1 MILTENKFYVNPNW
15 NVPCELSEVPGPHMI
30 ELFDQN
36 GYRLTHLEVLY
47 GESNFQMSV
56 AHRKEM
62 TIKKDW
68 FIQEEKTSGAV
79 LNHAA
84 LFERK
89 GYEGDALNQL
99 KEWAKINNT
108 LYKLIRY
115 RSKWGIDFSM
125 DYTDEYGNALEVLHY
140 EFDGFDYSEIQEM
153 KLKLEPLILSTDWE
167 FAAKKL
173 LLQKDKWHH
182 LDFFAQSDYKCT
194 FFGLGSERFK
204 MVAWE

>member
-1 MILTENKFYVNPNW
+1 MILTENIFYNNAEW
-15 NVPCELSEVPGPHMI
+15 TIPCELKEVPGPHMV

-36 GYRLTHLEVLY
+36 GYRMTHLEVLY
-47 GESNFQMSV
+47 GESNKQMPV

-62 TIKKDW
+62 TIKKEW
-68 FIQEEKTSGAV
+68 FIQEEKMTGAV

-89 GYEGDALNQL
+89 SYGGEALTQL
-99 KEWAKINNT
+99 KSWANINNT

-125 DYTDEYGNALEVLHY
+125 DYTDKFGNAFEVLHY

-153 KLKLEPLILSTDWE
+153 KLKLEPMILTTDWD

-173 LLQKDKWHH
+173 LQQKDQWHH
-182 LDFFAQSDYKCT
+182 LDFFAQSDFKCS